1 MIHVNQQIWKS
12 FNSYNLRNQINDAFQ
27 QKENM
32 EKPVIASVTRS
43 HTGLSVMLTTM
54 PDFNA
59 DFLLEKKHIW
69 EEFFSQHV
77 KTIEKNTQWHKIVVH
92 GVPVAPFAMDEGLDI
107 LKNEIETFNLGLKL
121 AKCPNWLSSEEN
133 RQIKRH
139 ASIVFA
145 IECAEQA
152 KSILENKFLYIADQ
166 LLKAEK
172 YSSAKTAIQCS
183 NYQKLGHLTRLCQ
196 DQSCC
201 QICAEKHHTKQ
212 HTCNICETKGVECV
226 HSILKC
232 RNCGEDHKANSNIC
246 KIWEKSATQLEN
258 SINQSEITDIE
269 LPDADFAVVIT
280 NESKW

>member
-1 MIHVNQQIWKS
+1 
-12 FNSYNLRNQINDAFQ
+12 
-27 QKENM
+27 
-32 EKPVIASVTRS
+32 
-43 HTGLSVMLTTM
+43 
-54 PDFNA
+54 
-59 DFLLEKKHIW
+59 
-69 EEFFSQHV
+69 
-77 KTIEKNTQWHKIVVH
+77 
-92 GVPVAPFAMDEGLDI
+92 MDEGLDI